1 MFAIRVSDSLK
12 IMLCLA
18 LLPRQ
23 RENYLWACTIRAFRR
38 KETAD
43 ADERQI
49 EQGKPSDWLFARFQ
63 EQAPQDRDV
72 TIEKML
78 GWCRPTNFPRTRQ
91 QGQTEHDF
99 QAV

>member
-1 MFAIRVSDSLK
+1 
-12 IMLCLA
+12 MLCLA

-23 RENYLWACTIRAFRR
+23 RENYLWACTIRTFRR

-49 EQGKPSDWLFARFQ
+49 EQGKPSDWLVARFQ
-63 EQAPQDRDV
+63 ELTPQGRDV

-78 GWCRPTNFPRTRQ
+78 CQCLSFKTIEPTMSFPRN
-91 QGQTEHDF
+91 
-99 QAV
+99 

>member
-1 MFAIRVSDSLK
+1 
-12 IMLCLA
+12 MLCLA

-23 RENYLWACTIRAFRR
+23 RENYLWTCTIRAFRR

-49 EQGKPSDWLFARFQ
+49 EQGKPSDWLVARFQ
-63 EQAPQDRDV
+63 ELAPQDRDV

-78 GWCRPTNFPRTRQ
+78 YQRLGFKTIEPTMSFPRN
-91 QGQTEHDF
+91 
-99 QAV
+99 